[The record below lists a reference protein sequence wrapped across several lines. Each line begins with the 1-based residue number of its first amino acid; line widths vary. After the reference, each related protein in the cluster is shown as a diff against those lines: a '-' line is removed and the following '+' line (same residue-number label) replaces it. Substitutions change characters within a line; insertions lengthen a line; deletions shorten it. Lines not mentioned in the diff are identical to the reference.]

1 MALTIKAASRRPK
14 LKNMANT
21 YSQVYLQ
28 FVFAVK
34 GRQSLIIPKHNDELQ
49 KYITG
54 IVQNRNQKMLAIN
67 NMPDHLHLFVGFGTT
82 MSMADFM
89 EEVKAISSKFIN
101 EKGWVKGKFEWQR
114 GYGVFSYSRSQIDD
128 VIKYIINQQGHHKK
142 KTFKD
147 EYLDFLKKFEVEYD
161 ERYLFEWIDDV

>member
-1 MALTIKAASRRPK
+1 
-14 LKNMANT
+14 MANT
-21 YSQVYLQ
+21 FSQVYLQ

-34 GRQSLIIPKHNDELQ
+34 GRQSLINPKNNEELQ

-54 IVQNRNQKMLAIN
+54 IVQNRKQKMLAIN
-67 NMPDHLHLFVGFGTT
+67 NMPEHLHLFVGFGTT

-101 EKGWVKGKFEWQR
+101 ENGWVKGKFEWQR
-114 GYGVFSYSRSQIDD
+114 GYGVFSYSRSQIDH
-128 VIKYIINQQGHHKK
+128 VIKYIINQQEHHKK

-147 EYLDFLKKFEVEYD
+147 EYLEFLKKFEVEYD
-161 ERYLFEWIDDV
+161 ERYLFEWIE

>member
-1 MALTIKAASRRPK
+1 
-14 LKNMANT
+14 MANT

-34 GRQSLIIPKHNDELQ
+34 GRQSLINPKNNEELQ

-54 IVQNRNQKMLAIN
+54 IVQNRKQKMLAIN
-67 NMPDHLHLFVGFGTT
+67 NMPEHLHLFVGFGTT

-101 EKGWVKGKFEWQR
+101 ENGWVKGKFEWQR

-128 VIKYIINQQGHHKK
+128 VIKYIINQQEHHKK
-142 KTFKD
+142 KTFKE
-147 EYLDFLKKFEVEYD
+147 EYLEFLKKFEVEYD
-161 ERYLFEWIDDV
+161 ERYLFEWIE

>member
-1 MALTIKAASRRPK
+1 
-14 LKNMANT
+14 MANT

-34 GRQSLIIPKHNDELQ
+34 GRASLINPKHNDELQ

-54 IVQNRNQKMLAIN
+54 IVQNRKQKMLAIN

-89 EEVKAISSKFIN
+89 EEVKSISSKFIN
-101 EKGWVKGKFEWQR
+101 EKGWIKGKFEWQR

-128 VIKYIINQQGHHKK
+128 VIKYITNQQEHHKK
-142 KTFKD
+142 KSFKE
-147 EYLDFLKKFEVEYD
+147 EYLEFLKKFEVEYD
-161 ERYLFEWIDDV
+161 YRYLFEWIDDVEINNMWK

>member
-1 MALTIKAASRRPK
+1 
-14 LKNMANT
+14 MANT

-34 GRQSLIIPKHNDELQ
+34 GRQSLINPKNNEELQ

-54 IVQNRNQKMLAIN
+54 IVQNRKQKMLAIN
-67 NMPDHLHLFVGFGTT
+67 NMPEHLHLFVGFGTT

-114 GYGVFSYSRSQIDD
+114 GYGVFSYSRSQIDN
-128 VIKYIINQQGHHKK
+128 VII
-142 KTFKD
+142 
-147 EYLDFLKKFEVEYD
+147 LLM
-161 ERYLFEWIDDV
+161 R

>member
-1 MALTIKAASRRPK
+1 
-14 LKNMANT
+14 MANT

-34 GRQSLIIPKHNDELQ
+34 GRQSLINPKNNEELQ

-54 IVQNRNQKMLAIN
+54 IVQNRKQKMLAIN
-67 NMPDHLHLFVGFGTT
+67 NMPGHLHLFVGFGTT

-114 GYGVFSYSRSQIDD
+114 GYGVFSYSRSQIDN
-128 VIKYIINQQGHHKK
+128 VIKYIINQQEHHKK

-147 EYLDFLKKFEVEYD
+147 EYLEFLKKFEVEYD
-161 ERYLFEWIDDV
+161 ERYLFEWIE

>member
-1 MALTIKAASRRPK
+1 
-14 LKNMANT
+14 MANT

-28 FVFAVK
+28 FVFAVR
-34 GRQSLIIPKHNDELQ
+34 GRQSLINPENNEELQ

-54 IVQNRNQKMLAIN
+54 IVQNRKQKMLAIN

-101 EKGWVKGKFEWQR
+101 ENGWVKGKFEWQR
-114 GYGVFSYSRSQIDD
+114 GYGVFSYSRSQIDN
-128 VIKYIINQQGHHKK
+128 VIKYIINQQEHHKR

-147 EYLDFLKKFEVEYD
+147 EYLEFLKKFEAEYD
-161 ERYLFEWIDDV
+161 ERYLFEWIE

>member
-1 MALTIKAASRRPK
+1 
-14 LKNMANT
+14 MANT

-34 GRQSLIIPKHNDELQ
+34 GRQILIDPKNNEELQ

-54 IVQNRNQKMLAIN
+54 IVQNRKQKMLAIN

-114 GYGVFSYSRSQIDD
+114 GYGVFSYSRSQIDN
-128 VIKYIINQQGHHKK
+128 VIKYIINQQEHHKR
-142 KTFKD
+142 KTFKE
-147 EYLDFLKKFEVEYD
+147 EYLEFLKKFEVEYD
-161 ERYLFEWIDDV
+161 ERYVWD